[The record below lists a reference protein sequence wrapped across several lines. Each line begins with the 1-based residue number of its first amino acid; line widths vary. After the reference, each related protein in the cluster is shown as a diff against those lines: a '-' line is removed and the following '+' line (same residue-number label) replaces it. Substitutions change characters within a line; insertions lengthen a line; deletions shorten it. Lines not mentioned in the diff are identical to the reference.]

1 MIIQASKPAQTE
13 DVNDK
18 EVENQ
23 EYAVQE
29 IKKLLLKKDELKEI
43 KEKQKL
49 IQGEFNLYDLY
60 LKTREKYPNHIIDN
74 LIKKEDGSFYS
85 FEELSMTFVDIFLKE
100 LGETYNRGL
109 GDTIERSIYEIR
121 REDEDF
127 RMDQKQ
133 ASHLIVS
140 ELSKLEAS
148 TEIIDDFI

>member
-29 IKKLLLKKDELKEI
+29 IKKLLLKEDELKEI

-85 FEELSMTFVDIFLKE
+85 FEELSMTFVDIFLNKS
-100 LGETYNRGL
+100 NRGL
-109 GDTIERSIYEIR
+109 GDTIKRSIYEIR
-121 REDEDF
+121 REEEDF
-127 RMDQKQ
+127 RMEQKQ
-133 ASHLIVS
+133 ASRLIVS
-140 ELSKLEAS
+140 DLSKLEAS